1 MLKINEIKKA
11 IRPYGFKMINTYED
25 YLDTN
30 IVKCYLATKNFHGF
44 ECNANIE
51 RIIKDGDFSYS
62 LSVSEIKFK

>member
-44 ECNANIE
+44 ECNVNIE
-51 RIIKDGDFSYS
+51 RIIKDGDFGYS

>member
-11 IRPYGFKMINTYED
+11 IRPYGFKMINTYEN

-44 ECNANIE
+44 ECNVNIE
-51 RIIKDGDFSYS
+51 RIIKDGDFGYS

>member
-1 MLKINEIKKA
+1 MLKEKEIKKA
-11 IRPYGFKMINTYED
+11 IKPYGFRMINTYED
-25 YLDTN
+25 YLNTN

-44 ECNANIE
+44 ECNVNIE